1 MKVWPL
7 FLCASTFFLLA
18 GCGEGN
24 REATTV
30 AEAGPK
36 PLVVGMELAYPPF
49 EMTGT
54 DGQPAGISV
63 EIAKALAEDLG
74 RPLQIEDIQ
83 FAGLIPALQSGR
95 VDLIISS
102 MTATEERAQS
112 VAFSTPY
119 LKTGL
124 ALLVQKD
131 SDVEGIEDLNR
142 KGKKVAVKTG
152 TTGQTYATEH
162 LEEADIM
169 VLDRAEAAVLEVV
182 QGRADAFIYDQM
194 SIDEYARRNTKTTRP
209 ILEAFSEESWAIAL
223 RKNQPELLEKVNAFL
238 KKFSAE
244 GGFER
249 LGDQYLQATKE
260 SFQAQG
266 VPFVF

>member
-1 MKVWPL
+1 MKSWPFLFCLLFCL
-7 FLCASTFFLLA
+7 FLP
-18 GCGEGN
+18 GCGGN
-24 REATTV
+24 ATSSRPEAP
-30 AEAGPK
+30 AGPQ
-36 PLVVGMELAYPPF
+36 PLIVGMELAYPPF

-63 EIAKALAEDLG
+63 ELAKALAADLG

-102 MTATEERAQS
+102 MTATEERAKS

-124 ALLVQKD
+124 AVLVQDD
-131 SDVEGIEDLNR
+131 STVEGIEDLNQ

-152 TTGQTYATEH
+152 TTGQTYAAEH
-162 LEEADIM
+162 LKEAEIM
-169 VLDRAEAAVLEVV
+169 VLDRAEAAVLEVA
-182 QGRADAFIYDQM
+182 QGRADGFLYDQM
-194 SIDEYARRNTKTTRP
+194 SIDEYARRNAKTTRP
-209 ILEAFSEESWAIAL
+209 ILEAFSEESWAVAL
-223 RKNQPELLEKVNAFL
+223 RKNEPELLQEVNAFL
-238 KKFSAE
+238 EKFTAD

-249 LGDQYLQATKE
+249 LGDKYLQATKD